1 MDDGV
6 VGPTRGGFSWHELFG
21 NDQPVE
27 VEIGPGN
34 GVFVLAAAAARPGTS
49 YFAIEQSHS
58 RARMVEAVVRQRG
71 LDNVRVLRGDAGWV
85 VDHVVPAESVYAYHI
100 YFPDPWW
107 KRRHHR
113 RRIFTPELV
122 DALARTLVPNGYVYL
137 ATDVEITFDLMRASL
152 GASTRFQEE
161 PQRPSPRLTLTTFER
176 KGLQRGALIRQTAYR
191 RVA

>member
-1 MDDGV
+1 
-6 VGPTRGGFSWHELFG
+6 VGFTWRGLFG
-21 NDQPVE
+21 NEKPVE

-34 GVFVLAAAAARPGTS
+34 GIFVLAAAAARPGTN

-58 RARMVEAVVRQRG
+58 RARMVEAGAAQRG
-71 LDNVRVLRGDAGWV
+71 LGNVRVLRGDAGWV
-85 VDHVVPAESVYAYHI
+85 VAHIVPDGSVEAYHI

-122 DALARTLVPNGYVYL
+122 DALARTLVPSGCVYL
-137 ATDVEITFDLMRASL
+137 ATDVPITFDLMRASL
-152 GASTRFQEE
+152 GASPRFVEDTD
-161 PQRPSPRLTLTTFER
+161 RPSPRLTLTTFER
-176 KGLQRGALIRQTAYR
+176 KGLQRGAQIQQTAYV